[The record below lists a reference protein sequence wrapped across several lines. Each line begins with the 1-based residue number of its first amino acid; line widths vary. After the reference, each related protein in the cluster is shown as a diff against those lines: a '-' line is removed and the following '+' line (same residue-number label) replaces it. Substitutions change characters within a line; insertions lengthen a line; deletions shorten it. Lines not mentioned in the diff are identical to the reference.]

1 MLYLTIS
8 IGKLFIR
15 FPRMVRDVSMELG
28 KKVKFVTKGD
38 DIEIDR
44 NIFDKIADPMI
55 HLILSI
61 LLIYYPQSLKG

>member
-1 MLYLTIS
+1 
-8 IGKLFIR
+8 
-15 FPRMVRDVSMELG
+15 MVRDVSMELG